1 MLIDTHAHLDYP
13 DFAADFDDILKR
25 ANEAGVTRIITIG
38 TSLESSQRAVELAE
52 KYPNVFAVIG
62 VHPTSA
68 EEAPDDVMTPLRELA
83 KSPRVAAIG
92 ETGFDYH
99 HLPSAVV
106 ARERKTQVISGAL
119 QAETDEG
126 IEGGIHDGALKSKQA
141 SLFQQQLDLAVELKL
156 NVVIHQ
162 RDAWDDT
169 LEVLREYGRQVSGV
183 FHCFGGTKEQAEE
196 VLALGH
202 LVSFTGIVTFKN
214 GASVRAIAAAL
225 SLGEFMVETDCPYL
239 APTPFRGKRCEPAH
253 TRLIAESIATA
264 RGISLDE
271 LARATTA
278 TAEEF
283 FRLNGR

>member
-68 EEAPDDVMTPLRELA
+68 EDAPDDVMTPLLELA

-99 HLPSAVV
+99 HLPSVVV